1 MDVIVDSSV
10 WVDALAGETIA
21 ELERAIADNAIVLSP
36 LVIAEVLSGETTP
49 RTREAVGQLL
59 QDYPLHETPLGH
71 WMEVGE
77 LRRLLRAKGVNV
89 TIPDAHIAQCA
100 LDRDAV
106 LYTRDDI
113 FVLIAKHTSLR
124 LTRLR

>member
-1 MDVIVDSSV
+1 VDVIVDSSV